1 MGKPSKKSPYSVDSA
16 PGRPMKRIVAI
27 AALLLPLQLSAGH
40 PAATVP
46 DRFVGR
52 WAGSPGAC
60 DAHID
65 DLILRIAHHRIA
77 YWESEGPI
85 EAVVVR
91 GDEIALISELSGE
104 GETWLATA
112 KFTLS
117 ADGDRLIDRTSAP
130 GRELVRHRCESASG
144 AWLGK
149 PSTAMPLRGAA

>member
-1 MGKPSKKSPYSVDSA
+1 
-16 PGRPMKRIVAI
+16 MKIIAAI

-46 DRFVGR
+46 DRFVGH
-52 WAGSPGAC
+52 WAGSPGSC

-65 DLILRIAHHRIA
+65 DLILRIAPNHIS

-117 ADGDRLIDRTSAP
+117 ADGRRLIDRTSAP
-130 GRELVRHRCESASG
+130 GRELVRHRCASAGG
-144 AWLGK
+144 ARSANSFR
-149 PSTAMPLRGAA
+149 PVPLRGIA